1 MKKISHLTTPFR
13 FANHPFKKLKGNLSP
28 FLTLLR
34 SYALMVFLLSTFI
47 LQAQNTMVINLT
59 DHTKVKNSI
68 DNIQRITF
76 NGDNLLLKHYT
87 GSEKSYPL
95 ANIASVTFINETGV
109 KEAEGVT
116 GVNVYVNGSGEIVVE
131 SPHPIT
137 QLTVFDLTGRTVAL
151 GSQNKMNVNFLN
163 TGIYILQVV
172 TDKGIVNKKFIK
184 N

>member
-1 MKKISHLTTPFR
+1 MKKITHLTTPSR
-13 FANHPFKKLKGNLSP
+13 FASHPFKKLKGNLSP

-34 SYALMVFLLSTFI
+34 AYALTLFFLFPFLAYT
-47 LQAQNTMVINLT
+47 QNTMVINLT
-59 DHTKVKNSI
+59 DHTKLKNPI

-76 NGDNLLLKHYT
+76 NGDNLVLKPYT
-87 GSEKSYPL
+87 GTEKSYPL
-95 ANIASVTFINETGV
+95 ANIASVTFINEVGV
-109 KEAEGVT
+109 KEVEGVT

-131 SPHPIT
+131 SPHSIT

-163 TGIYILQVV
+163 TGIYILQVT

-184 N
+184 K